1 MYEVKLKDVWSKENI
16 MVMPRKQGII
26 AGLKEKVAKRKQTAK
41 ERMQGKKDYKNKKSS
56 AKAVSGTMKGKQV
69 DTTKGPNMSKVNK
82 PAAKKPA
89 PKKDT
94 ANLALVKAGMK
105 IAGGKK
111 PANKPEKKKFDRMAA
126 ARNQQRMAQESM
138 GASKLEPRNK
148 DERMNLKKRGPSK
161 PGMTGFKK
169 GGSCKSR
176 KGYKSGGMVKRDGC
190 AMRGKTRGRMV

>member
-1 MYEVKLKDVWSKENI
+1 

-56 AKAVSGTMKGKQV
+56 AQAVSGTMKGKQV

-82 PAAKKPA
+82 P
-89 PKKDT
+89 T
-94 ANLALVKAGMK
+94 GGSTGMK
-105 IAGGKK
+105 GKQVDTTKGPNMSVNKK
-111 PANKPEKKKFDRMAA
+111 PANKPAEKKTGSGTGVTMT
-126 ARNQQRMAQESM
+126 SM